1 MCFFGFVKYEKI
13 KNSLLIMIITYYL
26 PPKLLKFIETS
37 KK

>member
-1 MCFFGFVKYEKI
+1 MCFFGFVKYEK
-13 KNSLLIMIITYYL
+13 KKCLPIMTITYYL